1 MCDLVHYLTSIEALC
16 YHIAASILQCPD
28 TKSVFAFILLIT
40 NHEGPDGIRTL
51 GVTVSGNVPY

>member
-1 MCDLVHYLTSIEALC
+1 MCDLVHDLTSIDALC

-40 NHEGPDGIRTL
+40 NHK
-51 GVTVSGNVPY
+51 GNDSVRCIYSY